1 MANGTRGEAK
11 NCRHGRHPGVNI
23 CMKIVLVTGGFDPL
37 HSGHIAYFKAAR
49 TLGDR
54 LVVGLNSDEWL
65 TRKKGRPFMPLQER
79 MAIVG
84 NLAVVDEVVVYND
97 DDGSSCDAIR
107 LIKTRYPKAEIV
119 FANGG
124 DRTKE
129 NIPEM
134 VFDDVEFVFGVGGED
149 KKNSSSWILEDW
161 KKPRTGRAWGY
172 YRVLHEVGQHTKL
185 KELTVNP
192 KTCLSMQRHEK
203 RAEFWFVAEGEATV
217 YTVDPHSTDHDI
229 MASPARHQHTFIRL
243 NEWHQLCNETDE
255 PLKLIEIQY
264 GENCIEEDIERR

>member
-1 MANGTRGEAK
+1 
-11 NCRHGRHPGVNI
+11 
-23 CMKIVLVTGGFDPL
+23 MKIVIVTGGFDPL
-37 HSGHIAYFKAAR
+37 HSGHIAYFKEAR
-49 TLGDR
+49 KLGDL

-84 NLAVVDEVVVYND
+84 NLGMVDDIVVYND

-107 LIKTRYPKAEIV
+107 LVKLRYPNDEII

-124 DRTKE
+124 DRTRD

-134 VFDDVEFVFGVGGED
+134 VFDDVEFVFGVGGHD

-161 KKPRTGRAWGY
+161 KKPKTGRNWGY
-172 YRVLHEVGQHTKL
+172 YRVLHEVGPKTKL

-192 KTCLSMQRHEK
+192 KTCLSMQKHEQ
-203 RAEFWFVAEGEATV
+203 RAEFWFVAEGEASV
-217 YTVDPHSTDHDI
+217 YTLDQSSDHDHI
-229 MASPARHQHTFIRL
+229 GTFTQHQYIFIGL
-243 NEWHQLCNETDE
+243 NQWHMLCNETDQ

-264 GENCIEEDIERR
+264 GSNCVEEDITRK

>member
-1 MANGTRGEAK
+1 
-11 NCRHGRHPGVNI
+11 
-23 CMKIVLVTGGFDPL
+23 MKIVLVTGGFDPL
-37 HSGHIAYFKAAR
+37 HSGHIAYFKEAR

-54 LVVGLNSDEWL
+54 LIVGLNSDDWL

-107 LIKTRYPKAEIV
+107 LIKARYPTADIV

-124 DRTKE
+124 DRTQE

-134 VFDDVEFVFGVGGED
+134 IFDNVEFVFGVGGED

-161 KKPRTGRAWGY
+161 KKPRTERTWGY
-172 YRVLHEVGQHTKL
+172 YRVLHEVGSHVKL

-192 KTCLSMQRHEK
+192 KTCLSMQRHEQ

-217 YTVDPHSTDHDI
+217 YTVDPHSTDYDLL
-229 MASPARHQHTFIRL
+229 ASPARHQHTWIQL
-243 NEWHQLCNETDE
+243 NAWHQLCNETDE
-255 PLKLIEIQY
+255 PLRLIEIQY
-264 GENCIEEDIERR
+264 GDNCVEEDIERK

>member
-1 MANGTRGEAK
+1 MPITE
-11 NCRHGRHPGVNI
+11 
-23 CMKIVLVTGGFDPL
+23 
-37 HSGHIAYFKAAR
+37 R
-49 TLGDR
+49 TKLIQS
-54 LVVGLNSDEWL
+54 L
-65 TRKKGRPFMPLQER
+65 K
-79 MAIVG
+79 
-84 NLAVVDEVVVYND
+84 VVDNVILFND
-97 DDGSSCDAIR
+97 NDGSSIEAIKNVKM
-107 LIKTRYPKAEIV
+107 LYPAAEIV

-161 KKPRTGRAWGY
+161 KKPKTDRAWGY
-172 YRVLHEVGQHTKL
+172 YRVLHEVGTHVKL

-192 KTCLSMQRHEK
+192 KTCLSMQRHER

-217 YTVDPHSTDHDI
+217 YTVDPYSTDYDL
-229 MASPARHQHTFIRL
+229 MASPARHQSTWIRL

-264 GENCIEEDIERR
+264 GEDCVEEDIERK

>member
-1 MANGTRGEAK
+1 
-11 NCRHGRHPGVNI
+11 
-23 CMKIVLVTGGFDPL
+23 MKIVIVTGGFDPL
-37 HSGHIAYFKAAR
+37 HSGHIAYFKAAKK
-49 TLGDR
+49 LGDR
-54 LVVGLNSDEWL
+54 LIVGLNSDEWL

-84 NLAVVDEVVVYND
+84 NLSVVDEVVIYND

-107 LIKTRYPKAEIV
+107 LIRQRYPNDQLV

-124 DRTKE
+124 DRTKD

-134 VFDDVEFVFGVGGED
+134 VFEDVEFVFGVGGED

-161 KKPRTGRAWGY
+161 KKPKTGRAWGY
-172 YRVLHEVGQHTKL
+172 YRVLHEVGTRTKL

-192 KTCLSMQRHEK
+192 GTCLSMQKHEQ

-217 YTVDPHSTDHDI
+217 YTLDQSSDHDHI
-229 MASPARHQHTFIRL
+229 GTFQEHQYIFIGL
-243 NEWHQLCNETDE
+243 NQWHMLCNESDK
-255 PLKLIEIQY
+255 PLRLIEIQY
-264 GENCIEEDIERR
+264 GDNCVEEDITRK